1 MGGTGPGAAGVP
13 RLAGPARAHQLA
25 VDLPGRLPAR
35 LRRAGRDDRPR
46 PSSPRTAGRRPGLT
60 LAGPLRG
67 GPRPAP
73 TPPPPRPRP
82 RRPPLLA
89 PPRGRPP
96 PPPRALAPP

>member
-46 PSSPRTAGRRPGLT
+46 PSSPRTAGPPPGLT
-60 LAGPLRG
+60 AARPPAGPR
-67 GPRPAP
+67 
-73 TPPPPRPRP
+73 
-82 RRPPLLA
+82 
-89 PPRGRPP
+89 RPP
-96 PPPRALAPP
+96 PPPPPPAPPPPPPPRRAPQARAPPPRVA